1 MALARE
7 FNYSLHIVT
16 LEGEHLS
23 PGGSISGGAFRNS
36 SNLLGR
42 KREIDELKS
51 QLEDLTGRRES
62 LQHQIQTIQADQEL
76 LRKEEESSTTKIQE
90 AYLEQNAAKMNLD
103 RVLEQ
108 KYEGEKAAAALA
120 AETAELNQQKAKA
133 SEDKNQAEQK
143 LEALAQKEAAIQ
155 KAAADAQESLEQLTQ
170 EGKQAVQGEQAAQGN
185 QAVLQ
190 GVKPGVESEQAVA
203 GWKGNESGIE
213 GVMKAAKEGECQTCE
228 QRKYQDGSDDPGVSF
243 KTAAHIAPEQ
253 AASAVKGHEMEHV
266 VREQAKAER
275 EDRKVVSQNVTIH
288 TDICPECGKVYVSGG
303 TTRTV
308 TAADTQ
314 QKQMEQTGNEQ
325 YKPFFAVA

>member
-1 MALARE
+1 MIGGIYATGIYYN
-7 FNYSLHIVT
+7 NYQY
-16 LEGEHLS
+16 
-23 PGGSISGGAFRNS
+23 R
-36 SNLLGR
+36 
-42 KREIDELKS
+42 
-51 QLEDLTGRRES
+51 
-62 LQHQIQTIQADQEL
+62 
-76 LRKEEESSTTKIQE
+76 
-90 AYLEQNAAKMNLD
+90 NAAPS
-103 RVLEQ
+103 
-108 KYEGEKAAAALA
+108 AAAQAGQV
-120 AETAELNQQKAKA
+120 ETAGK
-133 SEDKNQAEQK
+133 AEQT
-143 LEALAQKEAAIQ
+143 QAAGRTGSVVAVTRAANPGVPVEPVDPVPAVSNETSSGIGRMLPFMRKGADPVEMAVRMRIQ
-155 KAAADAQESLEQLTQ
+155 QYDPTQ

-266 VREQAKAER
+266 AREQAKAER